1 MHSQKLS
8 LSDGSCIKD
17 TVIGSKTDLVKEN
30 LTYTKL
36 AMERTHLNI
45 DLIHYDWCHYNK
57 YQIYS

>member
-8 LSDGSCIKD
+8 LSDTSCIKD
-17 TVIGSKTDLVKEN
+17 KVMGSKTDLVKEN

-36 AMERTHLNI
+36 LMEITHLNT
-45 DLIHYDWCHYNK
+45 DLIHYDQYHYNK

>member
-8 LSDGSCIKD
+8 LSDTSCIKD
-17 TVIGSKTDLVKEN
+17 KVTGSKTDLVKEN

-36 AMERTHLNI
+36 LMEITHLNT
-45 DLIHYDWCHYNK
+45 DLIHYDQYHYNK